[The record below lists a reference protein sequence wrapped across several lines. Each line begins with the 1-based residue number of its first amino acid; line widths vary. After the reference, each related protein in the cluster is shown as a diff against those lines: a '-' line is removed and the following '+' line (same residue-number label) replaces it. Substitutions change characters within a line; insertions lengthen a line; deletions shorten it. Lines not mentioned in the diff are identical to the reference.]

1 MKVPLTSWLLESSAV
16 LLLTAELCLYI
27 TIQLDSGGS
36 LQGGFSAKPKRKQR
50 KAMIKDKIIINRRIS
65 GGMLRDRGKGDQWL
79 YLGNQWSHPVFSHRK
94 IHSFFHHQSY
104 IVGCMLIMSL

>member
-1 MKVPLTSWLLESSAV
+1 MEVPLTSWLLESTAV
-16 LLLTAELCLYI
+16 LLLNAELHLHV
-27 TIQLDSGGS
+27 TIQLDSGCS
-36 LQGGFSAKPKRKQR
+36 LQGRFSAKPKRKQR

-79 YLGNQWSHPVFSHRK
+79 YLGNQQSHPVFSHKK

-104 IVGCMLIMSL
+104 IVSCMLIMSS